1 MWKTEEMAESTSP
14 MPEEESGSSAREIFF
29 LLKIVFFLSVLSLL
43 LWILSVGAVL
53 FFHFWD
59 RY

>member
-1 MWKTEEMAESTSP
+1 MYIFQEEMAESTSP
-14 MPEEESGSSAREIFF
+14 IPEEETGSSAREQNFI
-29 LLKIVFFLSVLSLL
+29 KIVFYLSVLSLL

-59 RY
+59 RN